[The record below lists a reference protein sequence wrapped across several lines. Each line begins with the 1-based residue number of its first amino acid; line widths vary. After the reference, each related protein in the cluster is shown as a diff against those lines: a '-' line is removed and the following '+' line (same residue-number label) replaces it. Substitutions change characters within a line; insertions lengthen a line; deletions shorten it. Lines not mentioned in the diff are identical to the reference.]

1 MRRRGFESHP
11 VLSDFDNSASVR
23 CAHVV
28 VVAYC
33 LAKAEARVRLPLG
46 TCLFRDVG
54 KPGSIRLLR
63 EQEIAGSNPAVPTLI
78 RIDSIPVWPN
88 GKAAPC

>member
-1 MRRRGFESHP
+1 MHLLKYCTFSRRTDTAPVMRRRGFESHP
-11 VLSDFDNSASVR
+11 VLSVFDHSASVM

-46 TCLFRDVG
+46 TSFL
-54 KPGSIRLLR
+54 
-63 EQEIAGSNPAVPTLI
+63 
-78 RIDSIPVWPN
+78 
-88 GKAAPC
+88 AAPAKNESR